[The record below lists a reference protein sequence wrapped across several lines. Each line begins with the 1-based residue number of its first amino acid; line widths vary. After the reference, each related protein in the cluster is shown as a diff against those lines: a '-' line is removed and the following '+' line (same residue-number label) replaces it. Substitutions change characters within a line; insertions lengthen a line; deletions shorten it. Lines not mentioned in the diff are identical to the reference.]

1 MASFQKLPIVAM
13 ISIAAGSL
21 IPNPAMAA
29 TLTSTAIG
37 STDIT
42 SVTDPATTLLRNGD
56 FLIQRMNPGKGNL
69 GDGKNE
75 KTWWDF
81 DFSSTLT
88 SITDTLSSAFLS
100 LTLTPEFGANNDG
113 VRIRGDQ
120 YGFDFIT
127 EPFANLTSGQTQTL
141 EINLFDYY
149 SPAQILSYFND
160 KGGRFKMES
169 SDDALVSRA
178 ELTLGIG
185 TATQSVPEPTTILG
199 LLAISGAFSALK
211 RRQNREA

>member
-21 IPNPAMAA
+21 IPHTALAA

-37 STDIT
+37 KTDIT
-42 SVTDPATTLLRNGD
+42 PITNPATPFLKNGD

-75 KTWWDF
+75 KTWWNF
-81 DFSSTLT
+81 DFSPTLT

-100 LTLTPEFGANNDG
+100 LTLTPEFKSNNDG
-113 VRIRGDQ
+113 VRIRGNK

-127 EPFANLTSGQTQTL
+127 EPFANLTSGQSQTV

-149 SPAQILSYFND
+149 SPSQILSYFND
-160 KGGRFKMES
+160 KGGRFKMEY
-169 SDDALVSRA
+169 SDDSLVSRA

-185 TATQSVPEPTTILG
+185 TSTQSVPEPTTILG

>member
-21 IPNPAMAA
+21 IPNTALAA

-37 STDIT
+37 STDIN
-42 SVTDPATTLLRNGD
+42 SVTDPAKTLLRNKD

-88 SITDTLSSAFLS
+88 SITDTFSSAFLS
-100 LTLTPEFGANNDG
+100 LTLTPEFGSNNDG
-113 VRIRGDQ
+113 VRIRGNQ

-127 EPFANLTSGQTQTL
+127 EPFANLTSGQSQTV

-160 KGGRFKMES
+160 KGGRFKMEY
-169 SDDALVSRA
+169 SDDALVSSA
-178 ELTLGIG
+178 ELTLGIDIPN
-185 TATQSVPEPTTILG
+185 QSVPEPASILG
-199 LLAISGAFSALK
+199 LLAIGGTLSTLK
-211 RRQNREA
+211 RRPNREA